1 MKKTFFSILMLI
13 SFIFSAYAEDTG
25 NYVPYEKDEFPV
37 WAQDL
42 RRFEIVFF
50 GTIPFSFFY
59 SNIGYSFYNYGVHEW
74 DPAYAPAILGNKTPP
89 ILTNMEK
96 MEIVYSALGV
106 SFTAALVDFI
116 LGKIGKIG
124 NE

>member
-1 MKKTFFSILMLI
+1 MGSGSQTFRNCVFR
-13 SFIFSAYAEDTG
+13 Y
-25 NYVPYEKDEFPV
+25 YPV
-37 WAQDL
+37 
-42 RRFEIVFF
+42 F
-50 GTIPFSFFY
+50 FFY

-89 ILTNMEK
+89 ILTNTEK
-96 MEIVYSALGV
+96 IEIVYSALGV